1 MCLGKKQ
8 THSFADILK
17 GITHAVNSVQEM
29 LHVQQIDNLQKFWK
43 DTAGEAVTQKVK
55 VGDKE
60 MDIPLVSLVSHSHL
74 EMEDLEIHFK
84 TKVGDVTGN
93 AVTTGLVTG
102 TSVQQVDLQMEVAGV
117 KANDSDVM
125 DITIRFKKKDMPE
138 GLARLTDEY
147 NKLI

>member
-1 MCLGKKQ
+1 MCFTKKQ

-29 LHVQQIDNLQKFWK
+29 LHVQQMANLQKFWK
-43 DTAGEAVTQKVK
+43 DNSGEVVTQKAK

-60 MDIPLVSLVSHSHL
+60 MDVPLVSLVSHSHL
-74 EMEDLEIHFK
+74 EMEDVEIHFK

-93 AVTTGLVTG
+93 TVSSGLVTG
-102 TSVQQVDLQMEVAGV
+102 SAVEQVELQMEVSGV

>member
-1 MCLGKKQ
+1 MLFNKKQ

-29 LHVQQIDNLQKFWK
+29 LHVQQIDSLQKFWK
-43 DTAGEAVTQKVK
+43 DNSGEAVTQKVK
-55 VGDKE
+55 VADKE

-102 TSVQQVDLQMEVAGV
+102 TSVPQVDLQMEVSGV

-125 DITIRFKKKDMPE
+125 DITIRFKKKEMPE